1 MPLFAPPPTLPRAP
15 DAVSIR
21 RQLNGLL
28 RLARNAERLPW
39 SAVETAR
46 WERRFPE
53 IAALLPD
60 GEGDALNVAF
70 TRELARLRKGR
81 NAPAGE

>member
-1 MPLFAPPPTLPRAP
+1 MNQMPLFAPPPLAPLAP
-15 DAVSIR
+15 DAVAIR

-28 RLARNAERLPW
+28 RLARNAERMPW

-60 GEGDALNVAF
+60 GEGAALSAAF
-70 TRELARLRKGR
+70 AAELARLRG
-81 NAPAGE
+81 